1 MKFSTSLKMNYEF
14 RRLYRKGK
22 SAGTGRMVIYC
33 RKNPTGQNR
42 VGITVST
49 KLGKAVH
56 RNKLRRRL
64 REIYRI
70 HEADLR
76 PGIDMV
82 IVARTRGR
90 YSAFRELERD
100 YLHLI
105 DKLNLTAAPDAKAA
119 EKL

>member
-1 MKFSTSLKMNYEF
+1 MNYEF
-14 RRLYRKGK
+14 RRLYTRGK

-33 RKNPTGQNR
+33 RKNPTGKNR
-42 VGITVST
+42 VGFTVST

-64 REIYRI
+64 REIYRTN
-70 HEADLR
+70 EARLR
-76 PGIDMV
+76 PGFDLV

-90 YSAFRELERD
+90 YSAYKELERD
-100 YLHLI
+100 YLYLI
-105 DKLNLTAAPDAKAA
+105 DKLGLAHARGGEKA